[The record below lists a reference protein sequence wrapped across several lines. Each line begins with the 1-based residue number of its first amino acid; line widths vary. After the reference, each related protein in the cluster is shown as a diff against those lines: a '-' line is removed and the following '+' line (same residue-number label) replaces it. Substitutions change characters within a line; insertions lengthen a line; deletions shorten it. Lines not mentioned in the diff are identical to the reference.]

1 MKTFLLTTASAVLG
15 TYMMSSSAAFSQELP
30 PANAAAGTCW
40 AKVLLPARYENIPE
54 EVMVQPASSSFR
66 KTPAVYREV
75 AKEVLVQEESYELIP
90 VPPVYETV
98 TETVLVQPEQVVKT
112 IIPATFKTETKR
124 VKISDAR
131 VEWKVG
137 RGAYEKIDE
146 ATGEIMCRVEIPAVF
161 KTVEQQ
167 VIDQAS
173 QTKEEVIPA
182 QYATVER
189 RVMRTP
195 PTTKKKVIPAKFR
208 TITIKELVE
217 PEQFEV
223 VQSPARFATIQ
234 KRNLVQAEAVK
245 WREILC
251 ETNTTPAVVKRIQ
264 NALIAAGYNLGFEPD
279 GKLGEGTQAIIRR
292 FQEDNQLP
300 TGGLTI
306 STIERLGIRL

>member
-1 MKTFLLTTASAVLG
+1 ML
-15 TYMMSSSAAFSQELP
+15 E
-30 PANAAAGTCW
+30 PA
-40 AKVLLPARYENIPE
+40 KYENIPE
-54 EVMVQPASSSFR
+54 EVMVQPASSSFK

-75 AKEVLVQEESYELIP
+75 AKQVLVQEESYELVP
-90 VPPVYETV
+90 VPPVYELV

-112 IIPATFKTETKR
+112 VVPATFRTEAKR
-124 VKISDAR
+124 VLISEAR

-146 ATGEIMCRVEIPAVF
+146 ATGEIMCRVEIPAVY

-167 VIDQAS
+167 VIDQAP

-189 RVMRTP
+189 KVMRTP
-195 PTTKKKVIPAKFR
+195 PTTRKKVIPAQYR

-223 VQSPARFATIQ
+223 VQTPARYATIQ
-234 KRNLVQAEAVK
+234 KRKLLQPEAVK

-279 GKLGEGTQAIIRR
+279 GQLGEGTQAVIRK